1 MFISPLLITLQV
13 LMEENRSFD
22 HLFGYAKKLLGVNGL
37 DGSLKKKRQYTTPF
51 LFLPLSL
58 PSNEGDN
65 EPLPQLT
72 LERPLCDLAAQA
84 VNLIGSTDRIRKA
97 QR

>member
-1 MFISPLLITLQV
+1 
-13 LMEENRSFD
+13 MEENRSFD

-37 DGSLKKKRQYTTPF
+37 DGSLKKSVNTQHLFLF
-51 LFLPLSL
+51 LFLPL